1 MITGAMAN
9 VTVSDI
15 ERAQNWYVKVLGR
28 EADVS
33 PMQGLLEWHLTD
45 DSGLQVWT
53 EPDRAGR
60 STVVVRESDLDGVA
74 ARLTEVGVAHDGPQS
89 GGGQRILPL
98 SDPDGNRVVFAGE

>member
-1 MITGAMAN
+1 MITGEMAN

-28 EADVS
+28 EPDAR
-33 PMQGLLEWHLTD
+33 PMQGLLEWHLTV

-60 STVVVRESDLDGVA
+60 STVVIGESDLDGVA
-74 ARLTEVGVAHDGPQS
+74 ARLTEVGVAHDGPQP

-98 SDPDGNRVVFAGE
+98 SDPDGNRVVFMGE